1 MASAL
6 SCSPTERSTEEETIA
21 RAVSG
26 SLCVCVCVHA
36 QPTDLRNTVYK
47 GRDHL
52 LIKDGEYQK
61 EIHAR
66 NTVESTGQYSGV
78 LTERSTFLPQ
88 FCPLGKSRAL
98 LFFSFLGRGLCS
110 FLFPDRERSTEEE
123 TPIARAVSGS
133 LWV

>member
-1 MASAL
+1 MGL
-6 SCSPTERSTEEETIA
+6 Y
-21 RAVSG
+21 
-26 SLCVCVCVHA
+26 VCVCVHA

-52 LIKDGEYQK
+52 LIKDDEYQK

-88 FCPLGKSRAL
+88 FRPFGKSRTVCL
-98 LFFSFLGRGLCS
+98 FSFLGRGLL
-110 FLFPDRERSTEEE
+110 FLVPRQRDLPRKRR
-123 TPIARAVSGS
+123 PLLG
-133 LWV
+133 L

>member
-1 MASAL
+1 M
-6 SCSPTERSTEEETIA
+6 
-21 RAVSG
+21 
-26 SLCVCVCVHA
+26 CVRA
-36 QPTDLRNTVYK
+36 QPKFIADIRNTVYK

-88 FCPLGKSRAL
+88 FRPVGKSRAVVVFFFGARSL
-98 LFFSFLGRGLCS
+98 LFLV
-110 FLFPDRERSTEEE
+110 P
-123 TPIARAVSGS
+123 
-133 LWV
+133 